1 MLVYLKTYCPEGDK
15 QERNENQ
22 TQEMTGVMGVKSQ
35 RLSVRQI
42 WLFCLL
48 RWMCSSPLFV
58 MMSCCQSEQVISG
71 CSAVYHFVARRTAV
85 VMKRPTSETQVT
97 GWSAELQQEDSQCGW
112 AEDQCDA
119 LLCSKRHTHMNTF
132 LLAEVL
138 LWNPEHCIYFA
149 LSRNGMCR
157 KSVQQQGR
165 KQNKKLRSS
174 STKNFKFHLTWTT
187 FGHIQNNHYQRIL
200 LQGRKSSVSFH
211 KACLKASEVMFWSYA
226 LNLWRAASFKKK
238 MCSRWWETARRAYLG
253 WSAEQLRAEQ
263 WRWKQV
269 LQWGAYEAQTARK
282 LGWQQLPRLQGGKRK
297 SAHTQRWVSKDTQQM
312 SHTHVKS
319 EHTGKIRNRLV
330 SPTTQADSCKVHS
343 GTKQEELGLK
353 KQTHMYV
360 RFPQHRTKHDVNDER
375 TAQFET
381 ADPMKADRFWLK
393 RRWCSVTGQQL
404 CEHKLLL
411 WSKHLRKRLSHSH
424 FSNLKLSLYCD
435 SNNDNLLLLLLVC

>member
-211 KACLKASEVMFWSYA
+211 KACLKASEVIYA
-226 LNLWRAASFKKK
+226 LNLWRAASFKKN
-238 MCSRWWETARRAYLG
+238 CVADGER
-253 WSAEQLRAEQ
+253 Q
-263 WRWKQV
+263 
-269 LQWGAYEAQTARK
+269 
-282 LGWQQLPRLQGGKRK
+282 QGGRTLVGVLSSWEQSSDVESRSCSEELMKHRPQGSLGDSSCQDCREERGK
-297 SAHTQRWVSKDTQQM
+297 VHTPKGEWARTHNRWVTRMLNQNIP
-312 SHTHVKS
+312 
-319 EHTGKIRNRLV
+319 GR
-330 SPTTQADSCKVHS
+330 
-343 GTKQEELGLK
+343 
-353 KQTHMYV
+353 
-360 RFPQHRTKHDVNDER
+360 
-375 TAQFET
+375 
-381 ADPMKADRFWLK
+381 
-393 RRWCSVTGQQL
+393 
-404 CEHKLLL
+404 
-411 WSKHLRKRLSHSH
+411 
-424 FSNLKLSLYCD
+424 
-435 SNNDNLLLLLLVC
+435 